1 MTDQAYERIAASF
14 HRRIDAIAS
23 AVDSM
28 AGGLEVA
35 TSLLTQAV
43 LEDRKVLVC
52 GCEEDARLA
61 AQVAA
66 AFRTP
71 QGSGPAL
78 PALAFCSDTPN
89 GDEQL
94 WRDLKTLS
102 RDGDILLCIDTHAGA
117 EFAQYCVKFAD
128 QRNLVTIAM
137 SEDLG
142 LDGITCIALSAHEQ
156 HLRSELTLMASHCLQ
171 EQIKH
176 ILVGE

>member
-1 MTDQAYERIAASF
+1 
-14 HRRIDAIAS
+14 
-23 AVDSM
+23 
-28 AGGLEVA
+28 A

-43 LEDRKVLVC
+43 LEDRKILVC
-52 GCEEDARLA
+52 GCEADARLA
-61 AQVAA
+61 AHVAA
-66 AFRTP
+66 GFRTP
-71 QGSGPAL
+71 EGSGPAL
-78 PALAFCSDTPN
+78 PALAFCSDTPS
-89 GDEQL
+89 GDTQL

-128 QRNLVTIAM
+128 QRNLVAISM

-142 LDGITCIALSAHEQ
+142 LEGIACIVLPVNEQ
-156 HLRSELTLMASHCLQ
+156 DLRSELILMASHCLQ